1 MANILLLGYGRMGKL
16 IEEVAKDRGHQIIG
30 RVSGA
35 NPLTSIMLQVAE
47 VAIDFSLP
55 NVAQG
60 LVEETLAANVPVASG
75 TTGWNSADLQR
86 QMASEKN
93 TAFLHATNM
102 SIGVNVVFAANQLIA
117 SLLGPTNQYAAA
129 LSETHHIHKVDAP
142 SGTAV
147 TLAEGV
153 LQNMPNYK
161 AWALKENDQRLADD
175 QLPISAFRQGEVFG
189 DHEVKFDSEV
199 DQIKLS
205 HSAKSRH
212 GFALGAVLAA
222 EYLIGKKGVYTM
234 ANVLGLG

>member
-16 IEEVAKDRGHQIIG
+16 IEEVATDRGHHVVD
-30 RVSGA
+30 RVSDA
-35 NPLTSIMLQVAE
+35 NPLTPELLHAAE

-55 NVAQG
+55 HVAPS
-60 LVEETLAANVPVASG
+60 LVEETLAANVHVASG
-75 TTGWNSADLQR
+75 TTGWSSANLQR
-86 QMASEKN
+86 QIAADKN

-102 SIGVNVVFAANQLIA
+102 SIGVNVVFAANRLMA
-117 SLLGPTNQYAAA
+117 SLLGPTQQYTAA

-153 LQNMPNYK
+153 IQNMPSYN
-161 AWALKENDQRLADD
+161 AWALQEKEQRLVDE
-175 QLPISAFRQGEVFG
+175 QLPISAYRKGEVFG
-189 DHEVKFDSEV
+189 DHEVIFDSDV

-205 HSAKSRH
+205 HHAKSRQ

-222 EYLIGKKGVYTM
+222 EYLIGKKGVFTM

>member
-16 IEEVAKDRGHQIIG
+16 IEVVAQGRGHRLVG
-30 RVSGA
+30 RVSDA
-35 NPLTSIMLQVAE
+35 NPLTSEMLEDAD

-55 NVAQG
+55 HVAEG
-60 LVEETLAANVPVASG
+60 LVTQTLTANVPVASG
-75 TTGWNSADLQR
+75 TTGWSSADLQ
-86 QMASEKN
+86 AHVATAKN

-102 SIGVNVVFAANQLIA
+102 SVGVNVVFAANRLIA
-117 SLLGPTNQYAAA
+117 SLLGPTNQYTAR

-161 AWALKENDQRLADD
+161 AWSLSKETEKLAID
-175 QLPISAFRQGEVFG
+175 QLPISAYREGEVFG
-189 DHEVKFDSEV
+189 DHDVVYDSEV

-205 HSAKSRH
+205 HHAKSRQ

-222 EYLIGKKGVYTM
+222 EYLIGKKGVFTM
-234 ANVLGLG
+234 ANVLGLD